1 MSVYRSVVGGGTP
14 NIVPIKITSSHVFFT
29 FPLHWKDSQRS
40 SEAGK
45 SSASWPLNKPWVQ
58 RTRERND
65 ISYKLFIQKKYGLFG
80 RVAFDFFLS
89 ISFLFFFR
97 AGKKKK
103 DQFLFLVGEDVF
115 IQLLKD
121 DIPSL
126 AFIQNSNESSN
137 QLKIRKFG
145 SGRQKKENS
154 LKKMIYKR
162 DFEKLLRLLTV
173 IVKSFR
179 ISCCED

>member
-1 MSVYRSVVGGGTP
+1 MGVPPISSPSKSHLHMFFSLFLSTGRTP
-14 NIVPIKITSSHVFFT
+14 NAAPK
-29 FPLHWKDSQRS
+29 Q
-40 SEAGK
+40 GK